1 MGHWE
6 QIAAERLRAQPVP
19 LWRKLG
25 AGLVIMAAAAVIY
38 ALIILKLW
46 AMISAYWAT

>member
-6 QIAAERLRAQPVP
+6 QIAAKRLRSPPVP

-25 AGLVIMAAAAVIY
+25 AGLLIVAGVSFIY
-38 ALIILKLW
+38 GLIILKLW
-46 AMISAYWAT
+46 GIISAYWVA

>member
-6 QIAAERLRAQPVP
+6 QIGAKRLCAPPVP

-25 AGLVIMAAAAVIY
+25 TGVLIAAGVALIY
-38 ALIILKLW
+38 GLIILKLW
-46 AMISAYWAT
+46 ASISAYWVA